1 MTQRFVRFLLFFAA
15 LWLPVQTMAALS
27 MSQCRHVQE
36 QAAAGGMGHEVAASA
51 ELPAPCHEAVD
62 SDQATYNEACD
73 NCESCH
79 LASAG
84 FLPSA
89 DLLAGLIPAEN
100 RYVLPAVTV
109 PRSHIAEPPQHPPR
123 SAA

>member
-1 MTQRFVRFLLFFAA
+1 MTQRLARFLLFFAA
-15 LWLPVQTMAALS
+15 LWMPVQTMAALS
-27 MSQCRHVQE
+27 MAQCRHVQE
-36 QAAAGGMGHEVAASA
+36 QAASGVMSHEAAASA
-51 ELPAPCHEAVD
+51 ESSAPCHEAVD
-62 SDQATYNEACD
+62 SDQATHHEACD

-89 DLLAGLIPAEN
+89 DLLAGLMPAEN
-100 RYVLPAVTV
+100 RYVLPAVMV

>member
-1 MTQRFVRFLLFFAA
+1 
-15 LWLPVQTMAALS
+15 MA
-27 MSQCRHVQE
+27 QCRHVQE
-36 QAAAGGMGHEVAASA
+36 QAVSSVMSHDAAASPESA
-51 ELPAPCHEAVD
+51 APCHEAVD
-62 SDQATYNEACD
+62 SDQATHHEACD

-89 DLLAGLIPAEN
+89 DLLAGLIPAEH
-100 RYVLPAVTV
+100 RDVLPAVRV
-109 PRSHIAEPPQHPPR
+109 PRSPRAEPPQHPPR

>member
-1 MTQRFVRFLLFFAA
+1 MTQRFARFLLLFAA

-27 MSQCRHVQE
+27 MAQCRHAEE
-36 QAAAGGMGHEVAASA
+36 QVAAGGMSHDAAPAA
-51 ELPAPCHEAVD
+51 EAPAPCHEAVD
-62 SDQATYNEACD
+62 ADQTTQHEACD
-73 NCESCH
+73 NCENCH

-89 DLLAGLIPAEN
+89 NLLAGLIPTEN
-100 RYVLPAVTV
+100 RYMLPAVMA

-123 SAA
+123 SVA